1 MADLLNF
8 KITDTEQIGRFIIE
22 ATIVDSESQQILADY
37 TGENCIIYP
46 DIINTLSSE
55 SLSSLK
61 QIISNWILSQMETY

>member
-22 ATIVDSESQQILADY
+22 AIIVDSESQQILADY